1 MQTRNFFEYKRVR
14 VDVGDP
20 QLPQKL
26 GVVTEVVIP
35 AASATAESDNGCLA
49 LTPLT
54 SAVQTITDVTSP
66 LAARNV
72 KVKASSAITTKV
84 KINGIRGGK
93 SISEEITMTG
103 TTSKA
108 GNLAFDKITSVELP
122 IQTTTPA
129 KQAGTVSVTAA
140 TTAGTATLTFVS
152 AITGTAFT
160 IDCELAADDVASTT
174 AAAARI
180 VEVLNEN
187 AAFAAAWV
195 ASSEAAVI
203 TMEALVAA
211 AQDNTLSLTVSA
223 AGDTGLTLGAIAPS
237 GGRAGVAPDKVQ
249 VGFGKKFGIP
259 VLLKHASYVLV
270 KLFNGSADSGTV
282 TADATDIE
290 KNVIALNGTPDGQ
303 KAIELVIV
311 HF

>member
-1 MQTRNFFEYKRVR
+1 MRTRNFLEYKKLQ

-26 GVVTEVVIP
+26 GVVTEIVIP
-35 AASATAESDNGCLA
+35 AASATAESDDGA
-49 LTPLT
+49 MDYTPLT
-54 SAVQTITDVTSP
+54 AAVQTITAVESP

-72 KVKASSAITTKV
+72 KVKATAGVTTKV
-84 KINGIRGGK
+84 KINGTRGGK
-93 SISEEITMTG
+93 AISEEITMAG

-108 GNLAFDKITSVELP
+108 GNLAFDKITSIELP
-122 IQTTTPA
+122 VETTTSV
-129 KQAGTVSVTAA
+129 KQAGTVSVTAV

-152 AITGTAFT
+152 AATGASFT
-160 IDCELAADDVASTT
+160 ISCELAAEDITDTT

-180 VEVLNEN
+180 VEVLN
-187 AAFAAAWV
+187 ADTKFAAAWV
-195 ASSEAAVI
+195 ATSEAAVI

-211 AQDNTLSLTVSA
+211 AQDNTLNLTVSA
-223 AGDTGLTLGAIAPS
+223 AGDTGLTLGTIDS
-237 GGRAGVAPDKVQ
+237 DGGRAGVAPDKVQ

-259 VLLKHASYVLV
+259 VRLKYASHVLL

-290 KNVIALNGTPDGQ
+290 KNVIELNGTPDGQ

>member
-1 MQTRNFFEYKRVR
+1 MRTRNFLEYKKLQ

-26 GVVTEVVIP
+26 GVVTEIVIP

-108 GNLAFDKITSVELP
+108 GNLAFDKITSVVLP
-122 IQTTTPA
+122 IQTTTPVI
-129 KQAGTVSVTAA
+129 QAGTVAVSAA
-140 TTAGTATLTFVS
+140 TGAGTATLTFVS
-152 AITGTAFT
+152 AATGEAFT
-160 IDCELAADDVASTT
+160 ISCVLAAADVEDTT
-174 AAAARI
+174 AAAAAV
-180 VEVLNEN
+180 VETLNADEG
-187 AAFAAAWV
+187 FAAAWV

-203 TMEALVAA
+203 TITALAAA
-211 AQDNTLSLTVSA
+211 AQDDTLNLTVTSA
-223 AGDTGLTLGAIAPS
+223 GETGLTLAAIDPDGGA
-237 GGRAGVAPDKVQ
+237 AGVAPDKVQ

-259 VLLKHASYVLV
+259 VRLKYASHVLL
-270 KLFNGSADSGTV
+270 KLFNGSEDSGTV